1 MRNRGGDYVVPDFH
15 LHTHFSRH
23 AKGDISEYLAAAQNL
38 GLTEVCF
45 AEHVSR
51 EYLPQEVRDAI
62 PYSWMEFG
70 ELPKYLSWLE
80 QVRERSPLPLYKGLE
95 ADYIAGY
102 EKTLGEYLA
111 SAESE
116 LDFVLGSIHFLQ
128 EYNFKYFS
136 TMTPDFPPLEVMLT
150 YYARAKQAVESGL
163 FDSIAHLNLGWQA
176 VPWPESQEEQR
187 QAEEAI
193 ADVIQTAANQGVGIE
208 VNTRAFN
215 YEAYGT
221 KERYDFFLGLIADC
235 GAFITLGSDA
245 HCPEDVGRNYPT
257 AIATLQKFGI
267 DEVAVFIKR
276 ERHMRPIK
284 PLRPVNL
291 GSIQQGA

>member
-1 MRNRGGDYVVPDFH
+1 M
-15 LHTHFSRH
+15 
-23 AKGDISEYLAAAQNL
+23 
-38 GLTEVCF
+38 
-45 AEHVSR
+45 
-51 EYLPQEVRDAI
+51 I

-176 VPWPESQEEQR
+176 PCQSLRRNNARPR
-187 QAEEAI
+187 YRRC
-193 ADVIQTAANQGVGIE
+193 DPDGTNQGGIE